1 MFGQECLNKT
11 TTNEYTSLNF
21 GYLFEM
27 YFHKKRRIAYLLQV
41 IGNLLELRKF
51 NPRFAFFKWINTAE
65 LKKPGWATMR
75 MSGVHSP
82 L

>member
-1 MFGQECLNKT
+1 VFGQECLNKT

-27 YFHKKRRIAYLLQV
+27 YFHKKQV
-41 IGNLLELRKF
+41 IGNLLELKKF
-51 NPRFAFFKWINTAE
+51 NPRFAFLKWINTAE